1 MIDAGI
7 NSKALQTFMGHS
19 SITVTMDLYG
29 HLMPGG
35 EAEAAA
41 LADTYL
47 QAQEDR
53 DADQARGAELA
64 GADTGA
70 SLALTTEE
78 PLD

>member
-1 MIDAGI
+1 
-7 NSKALQTFMGHS
+7 
-19 SITVTMDLYG
+19 MDLYG
-29 HLMPGG
+29 HLMDLYGHLLPGG

-53 DADQARGAELA
+53 GADQARGADLA

-70 SLALTTEE
+70 SLAPRTEE
-78 PLD
+78 SLS